1 MQIGLRKG
9 SCSFVEARAAGC
21 LGDIWD
27 TVSGSD
33 LVLHLIF
40 DVPQADNYEKV
51 FSHMMPNS
59 IFGLCHGFLFSHL
72 LSVGLDSKQNQHNS
86 CLCIYEFVEGGGCG
100 CERDDGHLCTFEVL
114 DI

>member
-1 MQIGLRKG
+1 MKLVPILFFMQIGLRKG

-40 DVPQADNYEKV
+40 DVPQADNYERV

-59 IFGLCHGFLFSHL
+59 IFGLCHGFLFGHSQ
-72 LSVGLDSKQNQHNS
+72 SVGLDFPKQNQHNS
-86 CLCIYEFVEGGGCG
+86 CKSKGNGTSMRRLYVQGQ
-100 CERDDGHLCTFEVL
+100 
-114 DI
+114 

>member
-1 MQIGLRKG
+1 MKLVPILFFMQIGLRKG

-40 DVPQADNYEKV
+40 DVPQVSNYLV
-51 FSHMMPNS
+51 YLATMA
-59 IFGLCHGFLFSHL
+59 LL
-72 LSVGLDSKQNQHNS
+72 LSSSHQF
-86 CLCIYEFVEGGGCG
+86 LCI
-100 CERDDGHLCTFEVL
+100 
-114 DI
+114 